1 MKTLKEFKAEQMKDK
16 EFARA
21 YEECHA
27 MPLFNDAIPLTDTK
41 YFPDFTQSFIQTD
54 TNVFINTLYKLVPG
68 KPPVLLLHGHPET
81 HLIWRFMA
89 NKLTK
94 YYSVIMTDLRGYGDS
109 SKPQGLPDHSNYSK
123 RIMAQDQIAVMEEL
137 GFSSFHIVAHDR
149 GARVAHRLIAD
160 HPQAAMSCTL
170 MDILPTYE
178 MYEDTN
184 KEFATAYYH
193 WFLYIQPHGLPEKLL
208 AADPDFF
215 IHFNLDKKVSP
226 AARHRFSEDVLN
238 EYIRC
243 FSDPKTVHGIAEDY
257 RASASIDI
265 QYDVEDIKNNVILHT
280 PLLVL
285 WGNNGIVGKLWDVVA
300 GWKEKASNVVG
311 YGIPDCGH
319 FVPEEQPE
327 FVLEKLLPFLRSYD
341 K

>member
-1 MKTLKEFKAEQMKDK
+1 ML
-16 EFARA
+16 
-21 YEECHA
+21 HA
-27 MPLFNDAIPLTDTK
+27 T
-41 YFPDFTQSFIQTD
+41 YFPGFTQRFIQTD
-54 TNVFINTLYKLVPG
+54 TEVSINVWHKLTPG
-68 KPPVLLLHGHPET
+68 KPAVLLLHGHPET

-89 NKLTK
+89 NELSK
-94 YYSVIMTDLRGYGDS
+94 YYSVVMTDLRGYGDS

-123 RIMAQDQIAVMEEL
+123 RIMAQDQITVMKEL

-160 HPQAAMSCTL
+160 HPQVALSCTL

-208 AADPDFF
+208 SADPDFF
-215 IHFNLDKKVSP
+215 IHFNLNKKVSP
-226 AARHRFSEDVLN
+226 TARHRFSEEVLQ
-238 EYIRC
+238 EYTRC
-243 FSDPKTVHGIAEDY
+243 FADPRTVHGIAEDY

-265 QYDVEDIKNNVILHT
+265 TYDVEDMRNNLILHT

-285 WGNNGIVGKLWDVVA
+285 WGNNGVVGKLWDVLD
-300 GWKEKASNVVG
+300 GWQKKASNVIG
-311 YGIPDCGH
+311 YGVDNCGH

-327 FVLEKLLPFLRSYD
+327 FVLEKVLPFLQKYS